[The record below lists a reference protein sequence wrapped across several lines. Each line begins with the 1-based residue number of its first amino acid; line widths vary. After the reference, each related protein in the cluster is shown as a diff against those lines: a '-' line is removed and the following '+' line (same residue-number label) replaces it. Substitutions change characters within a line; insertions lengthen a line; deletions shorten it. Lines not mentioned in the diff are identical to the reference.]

1 MDYYPFGSP
10 MSSRS
15 FNPSSSRY
23 GFNGKEKDD
32 ETGTQDYGMR
42 IYNPVLGKFLS
53 VDPIFR
59 DFPWNSPYAFAENDV
74 ISSIDLDG
82 LEKYKVG
89 KNNYLYM
96 NNDPNRDPSKAIQYP
111 NGVIKDVLNADEQ
124 KAADYLEDNERNPD
138 HNPVQIKRTTASE
151 IEEKTIIKDVH
162 NKVDLKA
169 IHQKAAKKMGVPPS
183 VKIIFKSYENK
194 IISLGDAKSQLAKL
208 AKFLKAYPAAKVTLR
223 GNTVAEKGEPT
234 GGGKDALNTKVDKG
248 ATKTNGELMLERA
261 DAVKKILVD
270 DFGIKSSRIKTDTGV
285 NGKTK
290 DISIEVK

>member
-1 MDYYPFGSP
+1 

-15 FNPSSSRY
+15 FQANSYKY

-32 ETGTQDYGMR
+32 EGMGGGGSTYDYGFR
-42 IYNPVLGKFLS
+42 IYNPNLGKFLS

-89 KNNYLYM
+89 KNDYLYM
-96 NNDPNRDPSKAIQYP
+96 NNDPNRDPTKAVQYP

-124 KAADYLEDNERNPD
+124 RAADYLENNERNPD
-138 HNPVQIKRTTASE
+138 HNPVQIKRTTASD
-151 IEEKTIIKDVH
+151 IEEKVVLEDAHK
-162 NKVDLKA
+162 KVDTKA
-169 IHQKAAKKMGVPPS
+169 IHKAAAKKMGVPPS

-234 GGGKDALNTKVDKG
+234 GGGSDALNTKIDKG
-248 ATKTNGELMLERA
+248 MDKTNGELMIERA
-261 DAVKKILVD
+261 EAVKKILVE
-270 DFGIKSSRIKTDTGV
+270 DFGIKGSRIKTGTGE